1 MELRICTEPQEGAT
15 YAQLLAVAR
24 GTREH
29 GFGAFFR
36 ADHLL
41 PMSGQPA
48 PPGPLEAMVSLAAIA
63 AQVPDIRLGTLLTS
77 ATFRHPGILAI
88 QAANLDDIS
97 GGRFELGMG
106 TGWFQAEHLAY
117 GVPFGTSFGQRFDR
131 LTEQLE
137 IITGLWATPEDRTF
151 GYSGTHYQLANAP
164 GLPKPLQRA
173 ANGTP
178 KVPLLLGGHGPV
190 RTPHLAARFADEFN
204 VGFAS
209 PAVTSAQISRV
220 SMACEAIGR
229 DPSDVTYS
237 AVQLACLGS
246 NSGTLKRRLAATGRK
261 AEEFTDGGL
270 AGSIDRICDKL
281 AAFAKAGASRMYLQ
295 FLDLSDMDHL
305 AELGE
310 LNELSDD
317 L

>member
-29 GFGAFFR
+29 GFAAFFR

-77 ATFRHPGILAI
+77 ATFRHPGMLAI
-88 QAANLDDIS
+88 QAANIDDIS
-97 GGRFELGMG
+97 GGRLELGMG
-106 TGWFQAEHLAY
+106 AGWFQAEHLAY
-117 GVPFGTSFGQRFDR
+117 GVPFGTSFSQRFDR
-131 LTEQLE
+131 LAEQLE
-137 IITGLWATPEDRTF
+137 IITGLWATPVDQTF
-151 GYSGTHYQLANAP
+151 SYPGTHCQLANAP
-164 GLPKPLQRA
+164 GLPKPRQRA
-173 ANGTP
+173 ADGTP
-178 KVPLLLGGHGPV
+178 RVPLILGGHGPV
-190 RTPHLAARFADEFN
+190 RTPKLAARFADEFN

-209 PAVTSAQISRV
+209 LAVTSAQISRV
-220 SMACEAIGR
+220 RTACEAIDR
-229 DPSDVTYS
+229 DPSDLIYS
-237 AVQLACLGS
+237 AVQLVCLGS
-246 NSGTLKRRLAATGRK
+246 TSEMLKRRLAATGRK
-261 AEEFTDGGL
+261 HEEFTEGGL
-270 AGSIDRICDKL
+270 AGSTDRITDKL
-281 AAFAKAGASRMYLQ
+281 AAFAKAGVSRMYLQ
-295 FLDLSDMDHL
+295 FLDLSDLDHL

-310 LNELSDD
+310 LNELSGG